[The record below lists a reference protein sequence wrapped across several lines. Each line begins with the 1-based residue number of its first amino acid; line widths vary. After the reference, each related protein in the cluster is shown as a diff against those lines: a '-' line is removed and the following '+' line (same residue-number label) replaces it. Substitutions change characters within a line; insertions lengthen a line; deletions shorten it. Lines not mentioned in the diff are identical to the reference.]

1 MKGTR
6 NMSRL
11 LLLSHAN
18 LCESIYKTIE
28 LIMGEIDDR
37 VSYITL
43 PYGADIN
50 EYQEKIEKKAIDAK
64 EDGILILT
72 DLFGGSPFMTSSKV
86 YRKLQAEVPIEIIT
100 GMNLPMIVEIMTNLD
115 KPVSELKA
123 IAIDTGYK
131 GIVDFAKQMKKKE
144 EGK

>member
-1 MKGTR
+1 
-6 NMSRL
+6 
-11 LLLSHAN
+11 
-18 LCESIYKTIE
+18 
-28 LIMGEIDDR
+28 
-37 VSYITL
+37 
-43 PYGADIN
+43 
-50 EYQEKIEKKAIDAK
+50 
-64 EDGILILT
+64 
-72 DLFGGSPFMTSSKV
+72 MTSSKV